1 MRCKAQSA
9 AMPIGIASICNAA
22 ARPYRVDSA
31 EPISVIQWT
40 SRLMSMGAFAPLL
53 AAPFSLLGSPVTW
66 LEIAAFVLALWMV
79 FANMRVQL
87 IAWPL
92 AIASSLGYLILFAH
106 SKLYGEAAL
115 QVMFIVVAAW
125 GWWQWKYG
133 RMADGAALAVRRIGA
148 RSAAIVAIAAVV
160 AWPLLGLLLSRF
172 TDSDVPYFDALP
184 TAGSV
189 AGQWLLGRQYV
200 ENWPVWLAVNVV
212 SVGLFAYKALWL
224 TVLLYALFA
233 VLSIVGWRAW
243 LKRAA

>member
-1 MRCKAQSA
+1 MTLF
-9 AMPIGIASICNAA
+9 
-22 ARPYRVDSA
+22 
-31 EPISVIQWT
+31 E
-40 SRLMSMGAFAPLL
+40 PLL

-66 LEIAAFVLALWMV
+66 IEIVAFALALWMV

-92 AIASSLGYLILFAH
+92 AMASSAGYLILFAH
-106 SKLYGEAAL
+106 SKLYGEAGL

-125 GWWQWKYG
+125 GWWQWKHG
-133 RMADGAALAVRRIGA
+133 RTADGTALRVRRVDG
-148 RSAAIVAIAAVV
+148 RTAAIVTIAAGA

-172 TDSDVPYFDALP
+172 TDSDVPYFDALA

-200 ENWPVWLAVNVV
+200 ENWAVWLAVNLV
-212 SVGLFAYKALWL
+212 SVALFAFKGLWL

-233 VLSIVGWRAW
+233 VLSVVGWRAW
-243 LKRAA
+243 QQRTA

>member
-1 MRCKAQSA
+1 MTLF
-9 AMPIGIASICNAA
+9 
-22 ARPYRVDSA
+22 
-31 EPISVIQWT
+31 E
-40 SRLMSMGAFAPLL
+40 PLL

-66 LEIAAFVLALWMV
+66 IEIVAFALALWMV

-92 AIASSLGYLILFAH
+92 AMASSAGYLILFAH
-106 SKLYGEAAL
+106 SKLYGEAGL

-125 GWWQWKYG
+125 GWWQWKHG
-133 RMADGAALAVRRIGA
+133 RTADGTALRVRRVDG
-148 RSAAIVAIAAVV
+148 RTAAIVTIAAGA

-172 TDSDVPYFDALP
+172 TDSDVPYFDALA

-200 ENWPVWLAVNVV
+200 ENWAVWLAVNLV
-212 SVGLFAYKALWL
+212 SVALFAFKGLWL

-233 VLSIVGWRAW
+233 VLSVVGWRAW
-243 LKRAA
+243 QLRTA